1 MVEAKHALVAEPAVL
16 RRREHVDLAEVAA
29 ARVLADRRRPQ
40 RQRLATPGE
49 AIRCRRRRGGD
60 AGVAGVDGRGD
71 PSAEEGRRRG
81 GRVHRPHRPAR
92 RLAGKQR
99 QQQPVEVE
107 EDDREQGPGQALQR
121 MQRIV
126 EAVLA
131 HSRNAASRQDHLCSI
146 APPCSATVGS
156 CDLPTVPQYQLVQV
170 PRYRSTAV
178 WYLPVG
184 TVLVPCTSWYKLVA
198 PADTYGTA
206 VELLIVTYRNL
217 CLLYGSRDTSDLI
230 YHHHDCHWQCPVR

>member
-131 HSRNAASRQDHLCSI
+131 HSRNAASRQDHLCSMC
-146 APPCSATVGS
+146 APRLWCGFTGTAPGMPSILQVASATYGAPRRVAIPWGRQASGS
-156 CDLPTVPQYQLVQV
+156 ACDRPLPPWGPERPGAAQARASGPWALLPY
-170 PRYRSTAV
+170 PSIRSWGLT
-178 WYLPVG
+178 PG
-184 TVLVPCTSWYKLVA
+184 
-198 PADTYGTA
+198 
-206 VELLIVTYRNL
+206 
-217 CLLYGSRDTSDLI
+217 RD
-230 YHHHDCHWQCPVR
+230 WGQ

>member
-81 GRVHRPHRPAR
+81 GRVHRPDSPAR

-131 HSRNAASRQDHLCSI
+131 HSRNAASRQDHLCSMC
-146 APPCSATVGS
+146 APRLWCGPMGCLVSYRSLALLTARRAALPFPGAVRLRGAPVTGS
-156 CDLPTVPQYQLVQV
+156 CRPGARSGPARPRPAPVAHGPPSPTPL
-170 PRYRSTAV
+170 
-178 WYLPVG
+178 
-184 TVLVPCTSWYKLVA
+184 
-198 PADTYGTA
+198 
-206 VELLIVTYRNL
+206 
-217 CLLYGSRDTSDLI
+217 
-230 YHHHDCHWQCPVR
+230 

>member
-131 HSRNAASRQDHLCSI
+131 HSRNAASRQDHLCSMCALKLWCGLQGQARGMPSI
-146 APPCSATVGS
+146 LRVASATYGAPRRVAIPWGRQASGS
-156 CDLPTVPQYQLVQV
+156 ACDRPLPPSGPAARRVAQARASGPWAPLPYSSI
-170 PRYRSTAV
+170 RS
-178 WYLPVG
+178 WG
-184 TVLVPCTSWYKLVA
+184 
-198 PADTYGTA
+198 
-206 VELLIVTYRNL
+206 
-217 CLLYGSRDTSDLI
+217 
-230 YHHHDCHWQCPVR
+230 

>member
-49 AIRCRRRRGGD
+49 AIRRRRRRGGD

-131 HSRNAASRQDHLCSI
+131 HSRNAASRQDHLCSMC
-146 APPCSATVGS
+146 APRLWCGYWDKPMGC
-156 CDLPTVPQYQLVQV
+156 LV
-170 PRYRSTAV
+170 S
-178 WYLPVG
+178 
-184 TVLVPCTSWYKLVA
+184 
-198 PADTYGTA
+198 
-206 VELLIVTYRNL
+206 
-217 CLLYGSRDTSDLI
+217 YGSLAQLTARRAALPF
-230 YHHHDCHWQCPVR
+230 PVRLRGAPVTGPCRPGARSGPARGPGPRQWPMAPLPYPSIRSWG

>member
-131 HSRNAASRQDHLCSI
+131 HSRNAASRQDHLCSMC
-146 APPCSATVGS
+146 APAFAVVYRDRCLVSYGS
-156 CDLPTVPQYQLVQV
+156 LAL
-170 PRYRSTAV
+170 
-178 WYLPVG
+178 
-184 TVLVPCTSWYKLVA
+184 LVA
-198 PADTYGTA
+198 TYGA
-206 VELLIVTYRNL
+206 PRRVAIPWGRQASGSACDRLLPPSGPGAARAAQARASGPWPTHPNPSIRSW
-217 CLLYGSRDTSDLI
+217 G
-230 YHHHDCHWQCPVR
+230 

>member
-126 EAVLA
+126 EAVFA

-146 APPCSATVGS
+146 APPCFATVGS
-156 CDLPTVPQYQLVQV
+156 CDLLVPV
-170 PRYRSTAV
+170 PSDGTGTAV
-178 WYLPVG
+178 WYLRYR
-184 TVLVPCTSWYKLVA
+184 YKLVA

-206 VELLIVTYRNL
+206 GELLIVTYRNL
-217 CLLYGSRDTSDLI
+217 CLLYGSILVPYGSRDTSDQTRI
-230 YHHHDCHWQCPVR
+230 YHHCPVRSS